1 MATALIIE
9 DEYLAVQHL
18 TRLLAEVAPEVQV
31 LGLLQSVEESVEW
44 FKSPAERG
52 EGCTTPPLSSS
63 SSPMPDM
70 VFMDIH
76 LADGLAFRIFEQ
88 VEVPCPIIFTTAY
101 DQYALQAFQVNSID
115 YLLKPISAAD
125 LRRAL
130 DKLGSRAA
138 PPATDDALHRAIEML
153 DRHYHQYKRYFLI
166 PLRDKLV
173 PIDVRD
179 IACIYIDNSN
189 PSGHSASIALMMD
202 GTTHPLSG
210 PLDIIMG
217 QLDPSAFFRANRQYI
232 VAHRAIKDISVWLLG
247 KYMLTLTAPTPDR
260 IIIPKARIGQFKQW
274 YTDAWSEN

>member
-1 MATALIIE
+1 MSSVSKSPLYQTVSCEQTKSKQADPHSNIHSFTNYMATALIIE

-52 EGCTTPPLSSS
+52 EGCTTPPPASS

-138 PPATDDALHRAIEML
+138 PPATDDALALSQSLTDSAAITEQYLIVNRAMQQDAPVISGWVIGKL
-153 DRHYHQYKRYFLI
+153 GAVSNRLVNAHPDVFGTFLNVQ
-166 PLRDKLV
+166 DW
-173 PIDVRD
+173 D
-179 IACIYIDNSN
+179 I
-189 PSGHSASIALMMD
+189 
-202 GTTHPLSG
+202 
-210 PLDIIMG
+210 
-217 QLDPSAFFRANRQYI
+217 Q
-232 VAHRAIKDISVWLLG
+232 
-247 KYMLTLTAPTPDR
+247 
-260 IIIPKARIGQFKQW
+260 
-274 YTDAWSEN
+274 